1 LGYFDRAFQGPNSIC
16 GTGFTLYF
24 SDSHYLTG
32 KANLGPGTNNV
43 AEFNALLALLKSAME
58 RNVQTQQVLGDSKF
72 CIDWMLGTL
81 QLDHLVLL
89 QLGQQLK
96 ILSSHFSPIH
106 FMHIYRELNGSA
118 DTLSKEALS
127 LNENVLVVEEFAE
140 GDLLSSWEGNFIMM

>member
-1 LGYFDRAFQGPNSIC
+1 
-16 GTGFTLYF
+16 
-24 SDSHYLTG
+24 
-32 KANLGPGTNNV
+32 
-43 AEFNALLALLKSAME
+43 ME

-96 ILSSHFSPIH
+96 ILSSHFTPIH

-127 LNENVLVVEEFAE
+127 LNENVLVVE
-140 GDLLSSWEGNFIMM
+140 

>member
-1 LGYFDRAFQGPNSIC
+1 L
-16 GTGFTLYF
+16 

-32 KANLGPGTNNV
+32 KANLGPGSNNV
-43 AEFNALLALLKSAME
+43 AEFNALLVLLKSAME

-72 CIDWMLGTL
+72 CTDWMLRTL

-96 ILSSHFSPIH
+96 ILSSHFTPIH

-127 LNENVLVVEEFAE
+127 LNENVLVVE
-140 GDLLSSWEGNFIMM
+140 